1 MNAAVKPTVRPA
13 DVEAREPRTIG
24 AEEPVHDGYP
34 GALLAHLDVS
44 VVVPTWRRPDLL
56 RTCLDALVRQDYDP
70 ARYEIVVCDDGPD
83 DATRTTVDA
92 FAAAQAGRGLAIR
105 YVPVTAT
112 QGPAGARN
120 AGWRAARAPLI
131 AFTDD
136 DTQPA
141 TDWLRAGVAALQRA
155 DAAAGRIVVPLGDAP
170 TDYERDASGL
180 ARAEFATANA
190 FVRRTLLAQ
199 TGGFDERFT
208 AAWREDSDLQ
218 FTLLRAGAEVVRA
231 DDALVVH
238 PVRPARWGVS
248 LSQQKKS
255 RYDAL
260 LFRKHPALYR
270 QRIASGPPL
279 LYYAILCAALWVL
292 VALLFDRADVAA
304 AAAAVWFVLTAGF
317 CVYRLRGTR
326 LSVAHMAEMAWTS
339 VWIPFLSIY
348 WRLNGAVRYRVWFL

>member
-1 MNAAVKPTVRPA
+1 MRPAVRPA

-24 AEEPVHDGYP
+24 ASEPVNDGYP

-56 RTCLDALVRQDYDP
+56 RTCLDALVRQDFEP
-70 ARYEIVVCDDGPD
+70 SRYEIVVCDDGPD
-83 DATRTTVDA
+83 DATRATVDA
-92 FAAAQAGRGLAIR
+92 FAAEHRPRGVALR
-105 YVPVTAT
+105 YVAVTAT

-141 TDWLRAGVAALQRA
+141 ADWLRAGVAALDRA
-155 DAAAGRIVVPLGDAP
+155 DAAAGRIVVPLDEQP
-170 TDYERDASGL
+170 TDYELDASGL
-180 ARAEFATANA
+180 AHAEFATANA
-190 FVRRTLLAQ
+190 FVRRTLLVQ

-248 LSQQKKS
+248 LAQQKKS

-260 LFRKHPALYR
+260 LFRKHPQLYR
-270 QRIASGPPL
+270 QRISSGPPL
-279 LYYAILCAALWVL
+279 LYYAILCAALWGL
-292 VALLFDRADVAA
+292 VALLFDRVDVALGA
-304 AAAAVWFVLTAGF
+304 LAVWLVLTAGF
-317 CVYRLRGTR
+317 CVRRLRGTR
-326 LSVAHMAEMAWTS
+326 RSVAHVAEMAWTS
-339 VWIPFLSIY
+339 LWIPFLSIF